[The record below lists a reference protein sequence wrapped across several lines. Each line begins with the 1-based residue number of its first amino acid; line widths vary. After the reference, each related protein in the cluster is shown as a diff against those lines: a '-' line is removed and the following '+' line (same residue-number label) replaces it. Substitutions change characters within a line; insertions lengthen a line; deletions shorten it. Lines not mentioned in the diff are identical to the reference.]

1 MLIMKDLKKQFEKN
15 VIDYDDN
22 MYVRLDSL
30 TKINNI
36 FDIFTG
42 SNNINLTKVDG
53 KPYGFDKIA
62 MDKDLI
68 KGKFYQS
75 IDHCN
80 EKKTTPIKFY
90 SIHLNKIR
98 SLHYIILLYYQ
109 LMMTKKSNLLIGLK
123 RKKLTMQNESLLQ

>member
-68 KGKFYQS
+68 KEVLSKY
-75 IDHCN
+75 
-80 EKKTTPIKFY
+80 
-90 SIHLNKIR
+90 R
-98 SLHYIILLYYQ
+98 SLQ
-109 LMMTKKSNLLIGLK
+109 
-123 RKKLTMQNESLLQ
+123 